1 MTIWTNMARWRRHDA
16 SSKPQTAD
24 RRRKGVRPDA
34 RSRDA
39 GPFGLADR
47 AVFAYCDFQTWRKPM
62 ISAKSE
68 VQVDTPEVRVTEW
81 RLAPGSA
88 TGHHIH
94 QMDYVIVPVTSGEMT
109 ILAPNGERS
118 KAQLGLGKSY
128 FRKAGV
134 EHDVLNE
141 TVAEIVFLEVELK
154 P

>member
-1 MTIWTNMARWRRHDA
+1 VIPRFKHE
-16 SSKPQTAD
+16 
-24 RRRKGVRPDA
+24 GVA
-34 RSRDA
+34 NACAFWNQEHEA
-39 GPFGLADR
+39 GTG
-47 AVFAYCDFQTWRKPM
+47 TTM
-62 ISAKSE
+62 ISAKSD
-68 VQVDTPEVRVTEW
+68 VQIDTPEVRVTEW

-94 QMDYVIVPVTSGEMT
+94 EMDYVIVPVCPGEMT
-109 ILAPNGERS
+109 IVAPNGERS

-141 TVAEIVFLEVELK
+141 TASEIVFLEVELK

>member
-1 MTIWTNMARWRRHDA
+1 
-16 SSKPQTAD
+16 
-24 RRRKGVRPDA
+24 
-34 RSRDA
+34 
-39 GPFGLADR
+39 
-47 AVFAYCDFQTWRKPM
+47 M
-62 ISAKSE
+62 ISAESD

-94 QMDYVIVPVTSGEMT
+94 QMDYVIVPVTSGELT
-109 ILAPNGERS
+109 IVAGGERS
-118 KAQLGLGKSY
+118 KAQLGVGKSY

-141 TVAEIVFLEVELK
+141 TDTEIVFLEVELK